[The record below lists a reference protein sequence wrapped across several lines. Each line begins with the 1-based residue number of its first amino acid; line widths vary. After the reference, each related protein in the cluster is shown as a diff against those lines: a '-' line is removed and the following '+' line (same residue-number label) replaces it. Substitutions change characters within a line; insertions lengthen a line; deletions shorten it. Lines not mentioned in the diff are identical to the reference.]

1 MINLDHVRA
10 EILALDDVIYL
21 NTGTFGPLPRAV
33 AQAVREAYDKIEAHG
48 TFTPTIF
55 HDLELAGFETTRQ
68 KVATLLN
75 ASPEEIAL
83 TRNVSD
89 GINIAAHGI
98 DWQPGDE
105 VIISNLEHPSGAT
118 PWINLAER
126 RGITIRVLKL
136 AEDAEEIL
144 ERFAALISPHTRL
157 VSVSHVTT
165 LTGLRLP
172 VARLSQIARNA
183 GIPILID
190 GAHAEGQFAVDVQDI
205 GCDLYAA
212 CGHKWLLAPQGT
224 GFLYIHREMQEHIR
238 SDWLGWGVEHE
249 FNRTAMAYQL
259 APDARRYESST
270 RAWPL
275 FIALGQA
282 IDFINTVGLNEIEAR
297 VRPLAASLKTRLA
310 QIPHVRVHSPTNAG
324 MSTGLVT
331 FEIEA
336 YEPEALMNELWS
348 RYRIVTNWVRDL
360 KAVRVSV
367 AFFTSEE
374 ELDKLLKAI
383 EEIAGV

>member
-1 MINLDHVRA
+1 MIDLAQVRA
-10 EILALDDVIYL
+10 EIPALDNVTYL
-21 NTGTFGPLPRAV
+21 NTGTFGPLPRVV
-33 AQAVREAYDKIEAHG
+33 AQAVRDAYDKIEAQG
-48 TFTPTIF
+48 TYTPTIF

-75 ASPEEIAL
+75 VSPEEIAL

-89 GINIAAHGI
+89 GINIVAHGM
-98 DWQPGDE
+98 DWQPSDE
-105 VIISNLEHPSGAT
+105 VIISDQEHPSGAT
-118 PWINLAER
+118 PWINLVER
-126 RGITIRVLKL
+126 RAITLRILKL
-136 AEDAEEIL
+136 VEDEEEIL

-157 VSVSHVTT
+157 ASLSHVTT

-172 VARLSQIARNA
+172 AARLSQIAHDA

-190 GAHAEGQFAVDVQDI
+190 GAHAEGQFAVDVQGI
-205 GCDLYAA
+205 GCDFYAA

-224 GFLYIHREMQEHIR
+224 GFFYIRREMQERIR
-238 SDWLGWGVEHE
+238 PDWLGWGIEHE
-249 FNRTAMAYQL
+249 FHRKAMTYQL

-282 IDFINTVGLNEIEAR
+282 IDFINTVGLDEIAAR
-297 VRPLAASLKTRLA
+297 VRPFAASLKTRLA
-310 QIPHVRVHSPTNAG
+310 QIPRVRVHSPMHAG

-331 FEIEA
+331 FEILGR
-336 YEPEALMNELWS
+336 EPEALMNELWS
-348 RYRIVTNWVRDL
+348 RHHIVTNWVRDL
-360 KAVRVSV
+360 NAVRVSV
-367 AFFTSEE
+367 AFFTSGE
-374 ELDKLLKAI
+374 ELDQLLKAI

>member
-1 MINLDHVRA
+1 MINLAQVRA
-10 EILALDDVIYL
+10 EIPALDDVIYL
-21 NTGTFGPLPRAV
+21 NTGTFGPLPRVV
-33 AQAVREAYDKIEAHG
+33 AQVVRDAYEKIEAHG

-55 HDLELAGFETTRQ
+55 QDLELAGFETTRQ
-68 KVATLLN
+68 KAAALLN
-75 ASPEEIAL
+75 ASREEIAL

-89 GINIAAHGI
+89 GINIVAHGI

-105 VIISNLEHPSGAT
+105 VIISDQEHPSGAT

-126 RGITIRVLKL
+126 RGITIRVLNL
-136 AEDAEEIL
+136 VEDEEEIL

-157 VSVSHVTT
+157 ASLSHVTT
-165 LTGLRLP
+165 MTGLRLP
-172 VARLSQIARNA
+172 VARLSQIAHDV
-183 GIPILID
+183 GIPVLID
-190 GAHAEGQFAVDVQDI
+190 GAHAEGQFAVDLRGI
-205 GCDLYAA
+205 GCDFYAA

-224 GFLYIHREMQEHIR
+224 GIFYIRREMQERIR
-238 SDWLGWGVEHE
+238 PDWLGWGLEHE
-249 FNRTAMAYQL
+249 FNRMTMSYQL
-259 APDARRYESST
+259 ASDARRYESST

-282 IDFINTVGLNEIEAR
+282 IDFINTVGLGEIEAR

-310 QIPHVRVHSPTNAG
+310 QIPRVRVHSPGSAG

-331 FEIEA
+331 FEILGR
-336 YEPEALMNELWS
+336 EPEALMDELWS

-360 KAVRVSV
+360 NAVRVSV

-374 ELDKLLKAI
+374 ELDRLLEAI
-383 EEIAGV
+383 KEIANA